1 MAIYKRLLSD
11 CYPIVYVSAHI
22 KLNISNLT
30 FNMLVSFPLLYFI
43 KNFKVSYKE
52 KN

>member
-22 KLNISNLT
+22 KT
-30 FNMLVSFPLLYFI
+30 EHFQPYVQLVSQFSTAVF
-43 KNFKVSYKE
+43 YKE
-52 KN
+52 L

>member
-22 KLNISNLT
+22 KLNISNFT
-30 FNMLVSFPLLYFI
+30 FNLLESVFYCYI
-43 KNFKVSYKE
+43 L
-52 KN
+52 